1 MALDS
6 GVLWQLAA
14 LYASRLLL
22 RDIPMQKNIMS
33 VSDFTAQDLPLFQYI
48 TTRRPSHKMVRTR
61 LEGETESVCVRM
73 VLVLKPRDP
82 ILALVTVRVNVS
94 ALIGS
99 ALSGPPACKD
109 EEPEL
114 MPGVWE
120 RSISFSPCFFI

>member
-1 MALDS
+1 MA
-6 GVLWQLAA
+6 
-14 LYASRLLL
+14 
-22 RDIPMQKNIMS
+22 
-33 VSDFTAQDLPLFQYI
+33 
-48 TTRRPSHKMVRTR
+48 RTR

-73 VLVLKPRDP
+73 VLVLQPRDP

-120 RSISFSPCFFI
+120 RFSFFCLSSWQIYEP